1 MKEYSASELC
11 EQLGISEKYFA
22 KNFCKVARVRLEK
35 GLFIDR
41 FKVNGEWRYTLTKVE
56 PKIVDKSV
64 FSSRPSDTRI
74 IENEIWIPSYV
85 SPLYEVSD
93 QGRLRDA
100 ISHRIYCGTLNSYGY
115 QVVSIEGKK
124 YGLHRIVSQS
134 FNPVNNFEEMTVDH
148 INGIR
153 NDNRLINLRT
163 IPKEDN
169 TQFMLMERA
178 DLNKELTRI
187 IQIHGYEK
195 TLEILKN
202 IS

>member
-22 KNFCKVARVRLEK
+22 KNFCKVARARLEK

-64 FSSRPSDTRI
+64 FSSRPRDTRI

-100 ISHRIYCGTLNSYGY
+100 ISHRIYCGTSNTYGY
-115 QVVSIEGKK
+115 QVVSIKGKK

-153 NDNRLINLRT
+153 SDNRLINLRT

-202 IS
+202 IP

>member
-11 EQLGISEKYFA
+11 EQLGISEKYFS
-22 KNFCKVARVRLEK
+22 KNFCKIARIRLEK
-35 GLFIDR
+35 GLLIDR
-41 FKVNGEWRYTLTKVE
+41 FKINGEWRYTLTKVE
-56 PKIVDKSV
+56 PKIVDKSF
-64 FSSRPSDTRI
+64 FSSRPNDTRI
-74 IENEIWIPSYV
+74 IENEKWVQTYV

-100 ISHRIYCGTLNSYGY
+100 ISHRIYCGTLNTHGY

-134 FNPVNNFEEMTVDH
+134 FNPVNNFEKMTVDH

-163 IPKEDN
+163 VPKEDN

-187 IQIHGYEK
+187 IQIYGYEK

>member
-1 MKEYSASELC
+1 M
-11 EQLGISEKYFA
+11 
-22 KNFCKVARVRLEK
+22 
-35 GLFIDR
+35 
-41 FKVNGEWRYTLTKVE
+41 
-56 PKIVDKSV
+56 
-64 FSSRPSDTRI
+64 
-74 IENEIWIPSYV
+74 
-85 SPLYEVSD
+85 
-93 QGRLRDA
+93 
-100 ISHRIYCGTLNSYGY
+100 
-115 QVVSIEGKK
+115 VSIEGKK

>member
-22 KNFCKVARVRLEK
+22 KNFCKVARARLEK

-64 FSSRPSDTRI
+64 FSSRPRDTRI

-85 SPLYEVSD
+85 SSLYEVSD

-100 ISHRIYCGTLNSYGY
+100 ISHRIYCGTSNTYGY

-153 NDNRLINLRT
+153 SDNRLINLRT

-169 TQFMLMERA
+169 TQFMLTERA

-202 IS
+202 IP

>member
-11 EQLGISEKYFA
+11 EQLGISEKYFL

-35 GLFIDR
+35 GILIQR
-41 FKVNGEWRYTLTKVE
+41 FKENNEWRYTLEKTK
-56 PKIVDKSV
+56 PQIVDNS
-64 FSSRPSDTRI
+64 FFTSRPIDKRI
-74 IENEIWIPSYV
+74 IEDEKWIASYI
-85 SPLYEVSD
+85 SPHYEVSD

-100 ISHRIYCGTLNSYGY
+100 ISHQIYCGSLNTYGY
-115 QVVSIEGKK
+115 RVVSIEGKK
-124 YGLHRIVSQS
+124 IGLHRLVIQS
-134 FNPVNNFEEMTVDH
+134 FNPVNNFDEMTVDH

-153 NDNRLINLRT
+153 DDNRLINLRT
-163 IPKEDN
+163 IPKEEN
-169 TQFMLMERA
+169 MKFMLMERG